1 MNLGV
6 VSATLQCGL
15 DDVGSP
21 IGCLVHDRVRNKIK
35 NKNNSASNTRYDNL

>member
-21 IGCLVHDRVRNKIK
+21 IGCFVHDRVRNK